1 MLVRWCAC
9 CVSVRTCVCACVA
22 RSASTQACASMDR
35 KCTHRP
41 TNTHTLFRALEEL
54 GNHSKRQIKKLKRQ
68 LVYAQEEIQRYREVS
83 KAQMTA
89 LRNFQGSLTFT
100 ESPQRTQGG
109 EGGAGISHDSESD
122 EKKKRANLKRAAFLK
137 AEHEMAATRNS
148 EQPPLELSSRPGA
161 SAPLSELTSQLG
173 AGDGGVWRDLAEQRG
188 KRIAELEDM
197 LDSSG
202 IFLTSVNGSRSNIAS
217 TRNAALA
224 IQTSVEPE
232 SMLHDDSLSIGGF
245 PEQISP
251 GPYQSRLS
259 PTAELDGNKQSPT
272 DLSQRLSCLLLNP
285 GSSTPVEGLG
295 QKEATIL

>member
-1 MLVRWCAC
+1 M
-9 CVSVRTCVCACVA
+9 
-22 RSASTQACASMDR
+22 
-35 KCTHRP
+35 
-41 TNTHTLFRALEEL
+41 
-54 GNHSKRQIKKLKRQ
+54 
-68 LVYAQEEIQRYREVS
+68 YAQEEIQRYREVS

-100 ESPQRTQGG
+100 ESPQRTPGG
-109 EGGAGISHDSESD
+109 EGGAGISCDSESD

-137 AEHEMAATRNS
+137 AEREMATTRNS

-173 AGDGGVWRDLAEQRG
+173 AGEGGVWRDLAEQRG

-202 IFLTSVNGSRSNIAS
+202 IFMTSVNGSRSNI
-217 TRNAALA
+217 TLNAALG

-245 PEQISP
+245 PQQISP
-251 GPYQSRLS
+251 GPNQSSLS

-272 DLSQRLSCLLLNP
+272 DLSQRLSCLLNP

-295 QKEATIL
+295 QKVATN

>member
-1 MLVRWCAC
+1 MLVHACAC
-9 CVSVRTCVCACVA
+9 CVSVRTCVSACVA
-22 RSASTQACASMDR
+22 CSARTHACASMHR

-41 TNTHTLFRALEEL
+41 TNTHILFRALEEL

-68 LVYAQEEIQRYREVS
+68 LVYAEEEIQRYREVS

-89 LRNFQGSLTFT
+89 LRNFQGSLIFT
-100 ESPQRTQGG
+100 ESPQHTQG
-109 EGGAGISHDSESD
+109 EGGAGISYDSES
-122 EKKKRANLKRAAFLK
+122 EKKKRASIKRAAFLK
-137 AEHEMAATRNS
+137 AEHAMAVPRTS

-161 SAPLSELTSQLG
+161 SVPLSELTSQLG
-173 AGDGGVWRDLAEQRG
+173 VGDGGVWRDLAEQRG

-197 LDSSG
+197 LDSMG
-202 IFLTSVNGSRSNIAS
+202 IFMTSVNGSHSNIAS

-245 PEQISP
+245 PQQISP

-285 GSSTPVEGLG
+285 GSSTPVE
-295 QKEATIL
+295 A

>member
-1 MLVRWCAC
+1 
-9 CVSVRTCVCACVA
+9 
-22 RSASTQACASMDR
+22 
-35 KCTHRP
+35 
-41 TNTHTLFRALEEL
+41 
-54 GNHSKRQIKKLKRQ
+54 
-68 LVYAQEEIQRYREVS
+68 
-83 KAQMTA
+83 
-89 LRNFQGSLTFT
+89 
-100 ESPQRTQGG
+100 
-109 EGGAGISHDSESD
+109 
-122 EKKKRANLKRAAFLK
+122 
-137 AEHEMAATRNS
+137 
-148 EQPPLELSSRPGA
+148 
-161 SAPLSELTSQLG
+161 
-173 AGDGGVWRDLAEQRG
+173 
-188 KRIAELEDM
+188 M

-202 IFLTSVNGSRSNIAS
+202 IFMTSVNGSHSNIAS

-245 PEQISP
+245 PQQISP